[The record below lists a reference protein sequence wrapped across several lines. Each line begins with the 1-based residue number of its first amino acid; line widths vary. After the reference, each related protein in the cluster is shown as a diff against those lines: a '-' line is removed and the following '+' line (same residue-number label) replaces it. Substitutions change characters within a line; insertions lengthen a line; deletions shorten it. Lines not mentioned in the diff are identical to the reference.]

1 MEPGGRCPESSEI
14 LWDDPSRWART
25 NRPHYVVL
33 WDRMIVP
40 DLRQRM
46 ASAFLT
52 PYKGL
57 SIYCV
62 LDTGDMIG
70 S

>member
-1 MEPGGRCPESSEI
+1 MEAGGRCSRSSKI

-25 NRPHYVVL
+25 NRPHCVVL
-33 WDRMIVP
+33 WDRVIVL

-52 PYKGL
+52 PYTGL
-57 SIYCV
+57 STYCV